1 MLAWILGP
9 LANFVRR
16 YDWQI
21 RIVSLVLGIGLI
33 LSVWFLRDTFEV
45 VQRLETLGYRGVLI
59 VAFLSFLGSVALV
72 LPVPGLASLC
82 AVSAIINPALVGVAA
97 AGGET
102 LGEISGYAIGFGGRS
117 VIENS
122 RFYPTFQSWM
132 EKRGWLVIFIVAL
145 IPNPFFDIV
154 GIAAG
159 ATRYPAYKFF
169 PIVLVG
175 KVIKGIVIG
184 YTCHWLPW
192 GIN

>member
-1 MLAWILGP
+1 M
-9 LANFVRR
+9 
-16 YDWQI
+16 
-21 RIVSLVLGIGLI
+21 
-33 LSVWFLRDTFEV
+33 
-45 VQRLETLGYRGVLI
+45 
-59 VAFLSFLGSVALV
+59 
-72 LPVPGLASLC
+72 
-82 AVSAIINPALVGVAA
+82 GVAA